1 MLVALL
7 AGTAASAEPTIS
19 TAPARAPRATRA
31 TRAPENPWALSYGLD
46 RRGDRFGRVDY
57 SLRWS
62 FRDLD
67 LSGGSSEHPGSS
79 GVPFEE
85 TVRGLMQG
93 MRVEVYGVR
102 LRPFRD
108 LALSSPLPAVHFAAS
123 TATASGAAAP
133 PAPVRRFRLYSWERF
148 YDDLESSAR
157 RETER
162 FIVREGFDR
171 ALPEHRATP
180 YDEKRAFGS
189 GLLGLGRGVLAEEP
203 FSRPPP

>member
-1 MLVALL
+1 MLAAFL
-7 AGTAASAEPTIS
+7 AGTTASAEPVIS
-19 TAPARAPRATRA
+19 TAPARAHRAPRAP
-31 TRAPENPWALSYGLD
+31 RAPENPWALTYGLD
-46 RRGDRFGRVDY
+46 RRGDRYGRVDY
-57 SLRWS
+57 RLRWS

-67 LSGGSSEHPGSS
+67 LSGGSRENSSSS

-85 TVRGLMQG
+85 TIRGLMQG

-108 LALSSPLPAVHFAAS
+108 LALSDSPPTAHFAAS
-123 TATASGAAAP
+123 TAAVSGAGGP
-133 PAPVRRFRLYSWERF
+133 SAPVRRFRLYSWERF

-180 YDEKRAFGS
+180 YDEKRALGS
-189 GLLGLGRGVLAEEP
+189 GLLGLGRSVLTDEP
-203 FSRPPP
+203 FSRPTP